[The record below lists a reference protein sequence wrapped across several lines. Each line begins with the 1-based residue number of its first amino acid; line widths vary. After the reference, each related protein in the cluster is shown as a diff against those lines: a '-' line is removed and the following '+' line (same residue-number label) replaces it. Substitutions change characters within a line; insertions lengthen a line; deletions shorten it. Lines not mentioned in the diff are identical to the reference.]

1 MWRCN
6 SRSPHSPPSLRPLS
20 ALLLLRQKAENQYM
34 EVLLLFPCPCLPLG
48 SKEQWI
54 GTLGD
59 ALVVSD
65 SCFVPH
71 SPGTNLETMISWQPG
86 TCVHESRPKWGGLLY
101 LLHTQVDAN
110 CKQKSTC
117 ISSIHLPTYLSVLMI
132 HICFT
137 TVDAEIF
144 YFSTL
149 LLCLSVCLCM
159 SICTLVWDVLLLR

>member
-1 MWRCN
+1 MRN
-6 SRSPHSPPSLRPLS
+6 
-20 ALLLLRQKAENQYM
+20 
-34 EVLLLFPCPCLPLG
+34 G
-48 SKEQWI
+48 
-54 GTLGD
+54 
-59 ALVVSD
+59 
-65 SCFVPH
+65 
-71 SPGTNLETMISWQPG
+71 
-86 TCVHESRPKWGGLLY
+86 GGLLY

-159 SICTLVWDVLLLR
+159 SICTLIWDVLLLR

>member
-1 MWRCN
+1 VK
-6 SRSPHSPPSLRPLS
+6 
-20 ALLLLRQKAENQYM
+20 ALLYGHGGGTPGQVAQRGGGGYDQHLLWVGM
-34 EVLLLFPCPCLPLG
+34 PLRYCQIL
-48 SKEQWI
+48 EAIYQWR
-54 GTLGD
+54 
-59 ALVVSD
+59 
-65 SCFVPH
+65 
-71 SPGTNLETMISWQPG
+71 PGQRRPPG
-86 TCVHESRPKWGGLLY
+86 VRLDYDLMRNGGGLLY

-159 SICTLVWDVLLLR
+159 SICTLIWDVLLLR